1 MSYLDVLDFLQFF
14 GGLALFLF
22 GMKMMSA
29 ELEKSAGSKLKDI
42 MSRFTKN
49 KYKSFLSG
57 FLSTAAV
64 QSSSAVTVMT
74 VGFVNGGIMTLKGA
88 VGVIIGSNVGTTA
101 TSWLLGLSGIGSD
114 NIFLELLKPAS
125 LASIAAVAGLII
137 NEIHKDKHKSSQ
149 SISSALI
156 GFAVLMFGMET
167 MSGSVIG
174 LKDEEWFLSSML
186 IFSHPATGLFAGILL
201 TALMQSSS
209 AAIGMLQA
217 LSVTGSLSYG
227 ACIPIILGQNI
238 GTCVTTLIASAGAGK
253 NAKCAALI
261 HLYFNLL
268 SAAVFAAIA
277 FVVYKSAN
285 LPIFSQS
292 ANGVGIAAI
301 HTVFNVFAAVLMMPL
316 SEKLETLA
324 IKTASLKKNIA

>member
-1 MSYLDVLDFLQFF
+1 MGILDFLKFF

-29 ELEKSAGSKLKDI
+29 ELEKSAGGRLKDV
-42 MSRFTKN
+42 MARFTKN

-57 FLSTAAV
+57 FVSTAAV

-74 VGFVNGGIMTLKGA
+74 VGFVNSGIMSLKGA

-101 TSWLLGLSGIGSD
+101 TSWLLGLSGIGSG

-125 LASIAAVAGLII
+125 LASIAAVAGLVI
-137 NEIHKDKHKSSQ
+137 NEVQKKKGGSKQ
-149 SISSALI
+149 SIASALI

-167 MSGSVIG
+167 MSGSVTG
-174 LKDEEWFLSSML
+174 LKDEEWFLNSML
-186 IFSHPATGLFAGILL
+186 IFSRPATGLFAGILL

-209 AAIGMLQA
+209 AAVGMLQA

-227 ACIPIILGQNI
+227 ACIPIVLGQNI

-268 SAAVFAAIA
+268 SAIVFGALTFA
-277 FVVYKSAN
+277 VYKTAN
-285 LPIFSQS
+285 LPLFAEP

-301 HTVFNVFAAVLMMPL
+301 HTSFNIFAALFMMPL

>member
-137 NEIHKDKHKSSQ
+137 NEIHKNKHKSSQ

-277 FVVYKSAN
+277 FAAYKTAS
-285 LPIFSQS
+285 LPFFSQS